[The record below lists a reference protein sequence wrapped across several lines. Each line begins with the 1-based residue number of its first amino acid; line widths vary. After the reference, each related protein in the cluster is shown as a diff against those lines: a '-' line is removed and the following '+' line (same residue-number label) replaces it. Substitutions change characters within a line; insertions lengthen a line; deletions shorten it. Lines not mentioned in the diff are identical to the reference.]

1 MRSIVAI
8 VVGSSLAV
16 LGCRSAA
23 PTDTAASASQKKE
36 SSMSPSPR
44 AFLDALTEKIRP
56 VERQSNLA
64 WWEANTTGDDLA
76 FARQVDYANE
86 LDRIY
91 SDPATFAELKRLR
104 DSKQVTD
111 PTLARELEVFYFAFL
126 GKQVDPALLAKM
138 NELSTEVEK
147 KFNSYRGNVDGKEM
161 SDNEIRE
168 VLKTSTD
175 NELRR
180 KAWEA
185 SKGVGPVLLSDLR
198 ELVKLRNESAKKLG
212 FENFYVMSLAL
223 NEQTEK
229 QVLDLFDDLDRLTR
243 GPFLAAKAEVDAR
256 LAKRYG
262 VAVDELRPWHYQDP
276 FFQEAP
282 KVYDVDLD
290 AIDSKIDVLATCRDF
305 YAGIG
310 LPIADVIAHSDLYEK
325 PKKNPHAFCTN
336 IDRGSDVRVLGNIQP
351 NDYWLETMLHELGH
365 STYEKGLGSS
375 LPFELRSPSHTL
387 TTEGIAMMFGRLSK
401 NAAWLHA
408 GAGLPDEQAQP
419 IAGETW
425 KMLRFNELVFSR
437 WCQVM
442 LHFERE
448 LYRNPDGDLNKTW
461 WDLVERYQGVKRPE
475 GRDAPDFAAKIHIVS
490 APVYYHNYMMGALFA
505 SQVHRTIARDVLH
518 QDERTCIYVGDPRVG
533 RFLTEK
539 VFAPGSLYPWNEL
552 TQRATGSPL
561 SPDAF
566 AAQFVQATN

>member
-1 MRSIVAI
+1 MRALTQIAI
-8 VVGSSLAV
+8 VTGILAGA
-16 LGCRSAA
+16 GCQSTA
-23 PTDTAASASQKKE
+23 PSAS
-36 SSMSPSPR
+36 SPSKDGSMNTTCR
-44 AFLDALTEKIRP
+44 TFLDKLTEKIRP

-64 WWEANTTGDDLA
+64 WWEANTTGDDAA
-76 FARQVDYANE
+76 FARQVEFANQLDAIYA
-86 LDRIY
+86 
-91 SDPATFAELKRLR
+91 DPTAFSEIKRFR

-111 PTLARELEVFYFAFL
+111 PTLTRELDVFYFAFL
-126 GKQVDPALLAKM
+126 GKQVDPSLLAKM
-138 NELSTEVEK
+138 NERSTEVEK
-147 KFNSYRGNVDGKEM
+147 KFNAYRGNVDGKEM

-168 VLKTSTD
+168 VLKSSTD
-175 NELRR
+175 NDLRR

-185 SKGVGPVLLSDLR
+185 SKGVGPVLLADLR
-198 ELVKLRNESAKKLG
+198 ELVKLRNESARKLG

-223 NEQTEK
+223 NEQSEK

-243 GPFLAAKAEVDAR
+243 KPFLDAKAEVDQR

-262 VAVDELRPWHYQDP
+262 VDVADLRPWHYQDP
-276 FFQEAP
+276 FFQESP
-282 KVYDVDLD
+282 KVYDCDLD
-290 AIDSKIDVLATCRDF
+290 AIDAKVDVLATCRDF

-310 LPIADVIAHSDLYEK
+310 LPIADVIQRSDFYEK

-336 IDRGSDVRVLGNIQP
+336 IDRGSDVRVLGNIKP

-365 STYEKGLGSS
+365 SVYEKGFGSS
-375 LPFELRSPSHTL
+375 LPFALRTPSHTL

-401 NAAWLHA
+401 SAPWMHAAIGMSDA
-408 GAGLPDEQAQP
+408 DAQAIGP
-419 IAGETW
+419 EAW

-448 LYRNPDGDLNKTW
+448 LYRNPDGDLNKLW
-461 WDLVERYQGVKRPE
+461 WDLVESYQGVKRPE

-518 QDERTCIYVGDPRVG
+518 QDERACVYVGDPRVG
-533 RFLTEK
+533 RYLTDR
-539 VFAPGSLYPWNEL
+539 VFAPGNLYSWNEL
-552 TQRATGSPL
+552 TKYATGQPL
-561 SPDAF
+561 TPDAF
-566 AAQFVQATN
+566 AAQFVQASN